1 MENPITAIKLH
12 TLSDMDYVLILRME
26 TITLRFMTAQIVL
39 SQPGEI
45 VYRDLGYF
53 EVACKGYN
61 ATMKRA
67 VRDHPLGIRDKM
79 RNKRISS

>member
-1 MENPITAIKLH
+1 
-12 TLSDMDYVLILRME
+12 
-26 TITLRFMTAQIVL
+26 MTAQIVL